1 MITEDKIIEFFCKA
15 DEFCKFFN
23 KMKEKY
29 SISPSSP
36 SKRCCHRDSR
46 MNAAE
51 IIVIM
56 ITFHS
61 SNNRCMKHLYLD
73 CICKRYSN
81 LFPNTV
87 LYNRFVEIIQ
97 KDEDDITLRV
107 CCN

>member
-1 MITEDKIIEFFCKA
+1 MITEDKIIEFFCRA

-29 SISPSSP
+29 TISP

-81 LFPNTV
+81 LFPNAV
-87 LYNRFVEIIQ
+87 LYNRFVKIIQ

-107 CCN
+107 CRN